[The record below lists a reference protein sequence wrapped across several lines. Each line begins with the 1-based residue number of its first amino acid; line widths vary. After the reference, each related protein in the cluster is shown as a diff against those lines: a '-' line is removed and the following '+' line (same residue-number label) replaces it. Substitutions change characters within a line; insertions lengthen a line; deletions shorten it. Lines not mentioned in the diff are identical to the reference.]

1 MLDFLQYEFMRNALM
16 AGLLASLA
24 CGIIGALVVVKRIS
38 LVSGGIS
45 HAAFGGVGLGYL
57 LDFDPLLGALFFAL
71 ASSLGMGLMRG
82 RTKVSEDSAI
92 GILWVTGM
100 SLGVLFIGLR
110 AGYTPDLFSYLFGS
124 ILTVSRLDLAIMF
137 VLDMV
142 ILLVVF
148 TFYKELLALSFDE
161 EFATVRGVPTR
172 YVYLTLLSMVALT
185 VVVLIRIVGVVLVIA
200 MLTIPATIAWQFSH
214 KLLRIMFGST
224 VLSVVFT
231 TSGLWLSYVFNSAS
245 GATIV
250 LVSVAAFILSSTLK
264 SLR

>member
-1 MLDFLQYEFMRNALM
+1 MLDLLRYEFMRNALV
-16 AGLLASLA
+16 AGILASLA

-57 LDFDPLLGALFFAL
+57 LNFDPVLGALLFAL
-71 ASSLGMGLMRG
+71 ASSLGMGLIRE
-82 RTKVSEDSAI
+82 RARISEDSAI

-110 AGYTPDLFSYLFGS
+110 AGYTPDLFSYLFGN
-124 ILTVSRLDLAIMF
+124 ILTVSLLDIAMIS
-137 VLDMV
+137 VLDAV
-142 ILLVVF
+142 IMLIVLA
-148 TFYKELLALSFDE
+148 FYKELLALSFDE
-161 EFATVRGVPTR
+161 EFATIRGVPTR
-172 YVYLTLLSMVALT
+172 YVYLILLSMVALT

-200 MLTIPATIAWQFSH
+200 MLTLPATIAWRFSY
-214 KLLRIMFGST
+214 KLHQIMLSST
-224 VLSVVFT
+224 VLSAIFT
-231 TSGLWLSYVFNSAS
+231 ICGLWLSYILNSAS

-264 SLR
+264 PLR